1 MSVRLIIFLIFILAV
16 AVAAI
21 IIAYIKCGHFFKALF
36 FSVFTG
42 TGALLAVHFTS
53 LMTSLSLPV
62 NPVSIGISAFG
73 GIPSVVAM
81 ILMRFI

>member
-1 MSVRLIIFLIFILAV
+1 MSVRLILFILFILAFS
-16 AVAAI
+16 AVAI
-21 IIAYIKCGHFFKALF
+21 FIAFIKCGHFFKALF

-62 NPVSIGISAFG
+62 NPVSLGICALG
-73 GIPSVVAM
+73 GIPSVIAM
-81 ILMRFI
+81 LLIKFI